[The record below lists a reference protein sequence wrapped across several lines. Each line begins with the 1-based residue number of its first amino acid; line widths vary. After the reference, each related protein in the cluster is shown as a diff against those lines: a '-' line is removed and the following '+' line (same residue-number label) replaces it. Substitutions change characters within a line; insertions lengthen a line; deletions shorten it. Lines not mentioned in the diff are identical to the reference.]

1 VLVISRKSSKLKNLI
16 FLLLVTISLAGCKS
30 FSVFDK
36 KTDKI
41 SENTREEN
49 AQITSNYIE
58 AKRLFLKGN
67 ILDAEKLFKKCIEL
81 NPQHSASMFEL
92 SKLYHLLGENENSI
106 AFIKKSVELN
116 PENIWYQKQAAHIF
130 QKNKMYDEAS
140 NHLKEIIEMQAD
152 EKQNYYNLANNFIY
166 ADDYKSALKVYD
178 EILEKFGYEEG
189 IILQKKQ
196 IYLKNGQ
203 YSKALNEIEDLIIRY
218 PENTDYYGMAADIHK
233 HQGDEEKA
241 LEMYKKIL
249 EIEPSNGKVHLAL
262 ADYYAKK
269 GDAEKAFDEIKI
281 AFESSDVDIDR
292 KIKILM
298 KLYKE
303 LDDNEVAAQD
313 ASILLEL
320 LEKANTEE
328 AKAMSIIAD
337 FLVKDKKLSEA
348 AKYYEKAVKLDMSN
362 YLLWEQLILI
372 YNELRDYDK
381 MKQRSD
387 DALKLFPQNAALYY
401 YNAIAAYRLKEYKQA
416 IKQINIGLNFTY
428 KDMHFIDFYN
438 LLAEVHQADNDFEN
452 AYYHYQKTLSVDKNN
467 VEALSN
473 YALLL
478 AKNNSELNKAENMA
492 KRALELNP
500 DTSFSAFV
508 YAKVKFVIGEN
519 DKAKIWIDKAL
530 EVDKLAKYY
539 DLAILIEEALGNQDK
554 ALEYKLLLKDL

>member
-1 VLVISRKSSKLKNLI
+1 VILQKSSNLKNLI
-16 FLLLVTISLAGCKS
+16 YLFLVIISLSSCKS

-67 ILDAEKLFKKCIEL
+67 ILEAEKLFKKCLEL

-106 AFIKKSVELN
+106 ANIKKSVELD
-116 PENIWYQKQAAHIF
+116 PENIWFQKQAAHLF

-152 EKQNYYNLANNFIY
+152 EKQNYYNLANNYIY

-203 YSKALNEIEDLIIRY
+203 YSKALNEIEDLISRY

-269 GDAEKAFDEIKI
+269 GDAEKAFEEIKI
-281 AFESSDVDIDR
+281 AFESSDVDIDK
-292 KIKILM
+292 KIKILL

-320 LEKANTEE
+320 LEKANPEE

-348 AKYYEKAVKLDMSN
+348 AQYYEKAVKLDMSN

-372 YNELRDYDK
+372 YNELRDYEN
-381 MKQRSD
+381 MKQKSD

-401 YNAIAAYRLKEYKQA
+401 YNAIAAYRLKEYKLA

-428 KDMHFIDFYN
+428 KDIHFIDFYN

-452 AYYHYQKTLSVDKNN
+452 AYYHYQKTLSVDENN

-478 AKNNSELNKAENMA
+478 AKNNSELNKAEKMA

-500 DTSFSAFV
+500 DTSFTAFV

-539 DLAILIEEALGNQDK
+539 DLAILIEEALGNQNK